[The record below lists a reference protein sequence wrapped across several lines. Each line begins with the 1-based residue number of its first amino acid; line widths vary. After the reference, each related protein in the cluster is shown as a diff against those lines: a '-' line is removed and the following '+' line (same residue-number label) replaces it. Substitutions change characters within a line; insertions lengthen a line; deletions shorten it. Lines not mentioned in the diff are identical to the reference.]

1 MQSHFS
7 LELVGIYRR
16 KCEMRKDRLKEIMV
30 RRGHNAESL
39 AEVIGR
45 SERSIWRILS
55 EGGNTSDE
63 TVALIAQ
70 ALEVSSDYL
79 LGLSDDPSPHMRLDN
94 MSDDERAVV
103 AAMRR
108 GDDKAIL
115 RIIASR

>member
-1 MQSHFS
+1 
-7 LELVGIYRR
+7 
-16 KCEMRKDRLKEIMV
+16 MRKERLKEIMAKK
-30 RRGHNAESL
+30 GHNAESL
-39 AEVIGR
+39 AEMIGR

-94 MSDDERAVV
+94 MTEDERAVV

-108 GDDKAIL
+108 GDEKTAI
-115 RIIASR
+115 RILVSR